1 MDPSHPKPAPVN
13 DPSSLPWPTN
23 LSSQPVAPTPPSPPS
38 PPPANF
44 QEKTLPSSPPS
55 GNNPP
60 PPPQQPVSKALAVQS
75 PDKKFPLLFATFLI
89 IMTITGFSGS
99 YLYFRTSGRAKQRL
113 TNLPLITPPVEISDK
128 SATSSAE
135 QNPFAAADNENPF
148 SGQSSYENPFG
159 EDETDIGS
167 EPYQNPFD
175 NLE

>member
-1 MDPSHPKPAPVN
+1 
-13 DPSSLPWPTN
+13 
-23 LSSQPVAPTPPSPPS
+23 
-38 PPPANF
+38 
-44 QEKTLPSSPPS
+44 
-55 GNNPP
+55 
-60 PPPQQPVSKALAVQS
+60 
-75 PDKKFPLLFATFLI
+75 
-89 IMTITGFSGS
+89 MTITGFSGS